1 MKRPERMITVEES
14 ITLVDRIAQQ
24 MRVDIDQDNTIM
36 PELRDAI
43 HKVIDEHILLSKE
56 EILRRVEQ
64 RRGDKHE

>member
-1 MKRPERMITVEES
+1 MKRPERMITVGES